1 MWWNSIC
8 TFPSGCPV
16 ALLAACLCGPG
27 EMLFAG
33 EYEKKV
39 IISYSCDIP
48 ISRPHLAAMFDDQ
61 REEFSRVDG

>member
-1 MWWNSIC
+1 
-8 TFPSGCPV
+8 V

>member
-8 TFPSGCPV
+8 PFPSGCPV

-39 IISYSCDIP
+39 IISYSSDNP
-48 ISRPHLAAMFDDQ
+48 ISRLFLAAM
-61 REEFSRVDG
+61 